1 MIIFLAYFQK
11 KKQEEIFLWDLLQK
25 IKIYLK
31 CNQIKLLNQNKLLV
45 IYKDIGFKILWL
57 MENIIGKFEKFSQR
71 DMFLQ

>member
-1 MIIFLAYFQK
+1 LIIFLAYFQK